1 MQNVS
6 ELKGT
11 FDRLPVSTGN
21 YSLYER
27 LLALDQS
34 VFKPLMEEI
43 LAGRLDI
50 EDTRPLFNVN
60 IRQIVGAET
69 GISTNKI
76 IQTSDDLR
84 RNLVNRVFSPNE
96 VIKEITLPRIDI
108 MDLKMQIAEQ
118 YTAKTGQTLTDAQ
131 MQVILVAVDA
141 TRDITATSGGNKD
154 EQQIYVNAMSAKP
167 LTEF

>member
-43 LAGRLDI
+43 LTGRLDI

-60 IRQIVGAET
+60 IREIVSAAEK
-69 GISTNKI
+69 ISTNKI
-76 IQTSDDLR
+76 IQTPDDLR
-84 RNLVNRVFSPNE
+84 RNLVNRVFSPND
-96 VIKEITLPRIDI
+96 VIKEVTLPRIDI
-108 MDLKMQIAEQ
+108 MDLKMQISEQ
-118 YTAKTGQTLTDAQ
+118 YTAKTGDVLTDAQ
-131 MQVILVAVDA
+131 MQVILVAVDL
-141 TRDITATSGGNKD
+141 TRDISATSGSSKE